1 MFKHRSKPPRP
12 SVRPITLATSIAKP
26 SVPKLYLDPSDGPA
40 QAVDDITQEDET
52 PDNVWLARGRTPKK
66 MPPPIKASMRANSLL
81 VRVVRPSLFN
91 QLRVMLSTMLARLA
105 WRIAP

>member
-1 MFKHRSKPPRP
+1 M
-12 SVRPITLATSIAKP
+12 
-26 SVPKLYLDPSDGPA
+26 DPLDGPA

-52 PDNVWLARGRTPKK
+52 PEHVVRLADEICR
-66 MPPPIKASMRANSLL
+66 PIKPSMLKSPL
-81 VRVVRPSLFN
+81 VRGVRPSLFN

>member
-40 QAVDDITQEDET
+40 QAVDDITQPEDTDEFFEDVSSSHAA
-52 PDNVWLARGRTPKK
+52 PSP
-66 MPPPIKASMRANSLL
+66 L

>member
-1 MFKHRSKPPRP
+1 VFKHRSKPPRP
-12 SVRPITLATSIAKP
+12 SVRPLRASAKQKP
-26 SVPKLYLDPSDGPA
+26 ELPKLYMDPTDGPA
-40 QAVDDITQEDET
+40 QAVDDVTQPEDTDEL
-52 PDNVWLARGRTPKK
+52 PSSLLQS
-66 MPPPIKASMRANSLL
+66 IRAPSPL

>member
-12 SVRPITLATSIAKP
+12 SVRSIALATSVAKP

-40 QAVDDITQEDET
+40 QATDDVTEPEVTPEDLYT
-52 PDNVWLARGRTPKK
+52 PSILQS
-66 MPPPIKASMRANSLL
+66 IRAPSPL